1 MGEPTRQSAGD
12 VRAGAANP
20 LPMSVVIPTYNRAHL
35 ISRSVN
41 SVLPELLP
49 GDEIIVVD
57 DGSTDDTERVVAAM
71 TGPIRYMR
79 QQNAGAGP
87 ARNRGFEA
95 SRNPLVAMLD
105 SDDEWI
111 PGKSALQRGL
121 MVARPDLVYT
131 FSDFMVKKNE
141 TEVFR
146 RYVSN
151 WHHDPRPWSE
161 ILAPGVPFSSIAP
174 LPAGWSDFPV
184 HIGNLYDSLM
194 ATNYVATFALVMRR
208 EAIGAIR
215 FSEDLFFCEDWELFA
230 VAAKVGPV
238 AYLDVETAIQWGHDG
253 PRLTQ
258 TNEYKMASSRIKM
271 MERVWGSDAAFM
283 TRHGDEYKCVLAEQH
298 ATCARWLL
306 RHGRTREARQ
316 ALRNVPR
323 GRFRDRALS
332 RMPGT
337 LVHAMFSVSDML
349 RYRAG
354 EH

>member
-1 MGEPTRQSAGD
+1 MAQPNTQSASAVQSCG
-12 VRAGAANP
+12 ANP

-35 ISRSVN
+35 IGRSVN

-71 TGPIRYMR
+71 SGPIRYIR

-87 ARNRGFEA
+87 ARNRGFDA
-95 SRNPLVAMLD
+95 SVNPLVAMLD

-111 PGKSALQRGL
+111 PGKTALQRGL
-121 MVARPDLVYT
+121 MMARPDLVYS
-131 FSDFMVKKNE
+131 FSDFMVKKSE

-151 WHHDPRPWSE
+151 WHQDPRPWSE
-161 ILAPGVPFSSIAP
+161 ILAPGAPFSAVAP
-174 LPAGWSDFPV
+174 LPPGWPDFQV

-194 ATNYVATFALVMRR
+194 ATNYVATFTLVMRR
-208 EAIGAIR
+208 DLVGAIR

-230 VAAKVGPV
+230 EAARRGPV
-238 AYLDVETAIQWGHDG
+238 AYLDTETAVQWGHDG

-258 TNEYKMASSRIKM
+258 TNEYKTASSRVKM
-271 MERVWGSDAAFM
+271 MERVWGADEAFM
-283 TRHGDEYKCVLAEQH
+283 SRNRAAYDRVLADQH
-298 ATCARWLL
+298 DICARWLL

-316 ALRNVPR
+316 ALRKVPGSR
-323 GRFRDRALS
+323 LRDRALS
-332 RMPGT
+332 MMPGS

-349 RYRAG
+349 RYQAG
-354 EH
+354 SH